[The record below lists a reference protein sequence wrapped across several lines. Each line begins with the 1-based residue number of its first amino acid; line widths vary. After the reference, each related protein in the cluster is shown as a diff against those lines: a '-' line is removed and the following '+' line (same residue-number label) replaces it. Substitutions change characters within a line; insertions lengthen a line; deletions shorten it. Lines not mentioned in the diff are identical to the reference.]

1 MQKQRA
7 RQGLSSDKPEKE
19 QKAKTSSDRSDKSIA
34 ASCKASREKDIR
46 TIDFSDLDT
55 LLTRFEN
62 LCYACEHK
70 VKWPDQTYRASV
82 NKQIARDLDYLK
94 RLQKQY
100 PRR

>member
-1 MQKQRA
+1 MQKQRT

-19 QKAKTSSDRSDKSIA
+19 QKVQTSSDRPDKGIKA
-34 ASCKASREKDIR
+34 PGKASREKDIR

-70 VKWPDQTYRASV
+70 VKWPDQTYREGV
-82 NKQIARDLDYLK
+82 NKQIARDLEYIK